1 MSAAF
6 LYPLSLSNDA
16 TTSSILPCKMQSCDY
31 LVQFPEPGDACEPA
45 LLAACRAGAT
55 TCVAA
60 LTRHAESLHAA
71 LDKNRRCALHHVA
84 ACDQALLVERL
95 CSLDGSL
102 VTCRDAYGA
111 TSLHAAAA
119 AGAGAA
125 IGALLRHG
133 ADATFEDSKGRTPR
147 DIALER
153 NQERAAAQID
163 AMADAID
170 DGDFDEC
177 ARLADAGNWP
187 VDWCALSGDTA
198 LVAAA
203 RRGAPDAVSRLLACG
218 ATVDA
223 VTDNDET
230 PLAAAATAGHLDVCA
245 ALLAAGADPTK
256 VADRSASLLAA
267 AVVADEPEL
276 VDALLA
282 RGASARPVTC
292 RTEPTSAFLVAI
304 ELGSRQ
310 IVDSF
315 VQRAIAT
322 GALDVNEPHGDAHV
336 RALHA
341 AAARGRADIVQSL
354 LKAGAQVDV
363 LDNKGK
369 SALHYA
375 AGHDHDDVLRVLVSK
390 GADVLRKDMTGT
402 TPLNVAIAQ
411 GAKSAESA
419 LLMAESM
426 LHPTT

>member
-1 MSAAF
+1 M
-6 LYPLSLSNDA
+6 
-16 TTSSILPCKMQSCDY
+16 
-31 LVQFPEPGDACEPA
+31 
-45 LLAACRAGAT
+45 
-55 TCVAA
+55 
-60 LTRHAESLHAA
+60 
-71 LDKNRRCALHHVA
+71 
-84 ACDQALLVERL
+84 
-95 CSLDGSL
+95 
-102 VTCRDAYGA
+102 
-111 TSLHAAAA
+111 
-119 AGAGAA
+119 
-125 IGALLRHG
+125 
-133 ADATFEDSKGRTPR
+133 
-147 DIALER
+147 
-153 NQERAAAQID
+153 
-163 AMADAID
+163 
-170 DGDFDEC
+170 
-177 ARLADAGNWP
+177 
-187 VDWCALSGDTA
+187 
-198 LVAAA
+198 
-203 RRGAPDAVSRLLACG
+203 
-218 ATVDA
+218 
-223 VTDNDET
+223 
-230 PLAAAATAGHLDVCA
+230 
-245 ALLAAGADPTK
+245 
-256 VADRSASLLAA
+256 
-267 AVVADEPEL
+267 ADEPEL